1 MKVIRLF
8 ICLFLFINI
17 TACSKDNS
25 TFDETTEAFRTIIV
39 SDYTG
44 NVDITRSEGDK
55 LNAYAGLGLYN
66 GDDVKVLELSDLTL
80 DVDSDKHLYAEEKTH
95 FWLEAAGSEGH
106 TKTKIH
112 LESGSILCRVIKALN
127 QDEAFEINTK
137 TSTMSVRGT
146 VFEVALL
153 TASDGTTYELINVF
167 DGKVVTKIEGSNKE
181 ITVMSGQAALVRESE
196 DGKTSFVM
204 TDQIDPEFWQS
215 PDTDIVLIKQESDLD
230 RPFFNIPYEKMPSE
244 TIAQLVEMAKDGEE
258 LCDTIDTLE
267 TIQTYGHEYVE
278 TYRVEPTC
286 TNDGVRNLH
295 CNICGHEIDEVLS
308 ALGHNFVTI
317 AGKEATCTEN
327 GLTDGSKCD
336 RCGKWGTYQKNI
348 PALGH
353 DGDPCKR
360 CGGANPTEETD
371 EPSSPVS
378 TGDAYDP
385 NLSYTINSVSIDNT
399 SKPGNLILSGSN
411 FTMAVNSKANIS
423 DSEGGSHTESFV
435 MNISISGSSLST
447 NPGSTTTSSDILT
460 NISSDFESYIY
471 SEFWNIYN
479 DSVNNYINSKTTY
492 SFNPNSVSVKST
504 ENLPNSII
512 LDSTV
517 TPSIVADQGGSLTAS
532 PTFADIVC
540 TISGSNYS
548 YSFSDNK
555 YSSISLDPYKSV
567 LDAKVEEALVFDVL
581 IKTDGTSGGSFIFN
595 GDPNHTSETIKCKY
609 GSTITVNG
617 TELVIVSGTT
627 STSCIAISL
636 EEYNSSWSCST
647 GDTVTGNMTITY
659 SYN

>member
-8 ICLFLFINI
+8 ICLFLFISI
-17 TACSKDNS
+17 AACSKDNS
-25 TFDETTEAFRTIIV
+25 TFDETTESFRTIIV

-167 DGKVVTKIEGSNKE
+167 DGKVVTKIEGPNKE
-181 ITVMSGQAALVRESE
+181 ITVMPGQAALVRESE

-230 RPFFNIPYEKMPSE
+230 SPFFNIPYEKMPSE

-278 TYRVEPTC
+278 TSRVEPTC
-286 TNDGVRNLH
+286 TNDGVRHLH
-295 CNICGHEIDEVLS
+295 CNICGHEIDEVLP

-360 CGGANPTEETD
+360 CGGDNPA
-371 EPSSPVS
+371 EPEPEPEV
-378 TGDAYDP
+378 T
-385 NLSYTINSVSIDNT
+385 
-399 SKPGNLILSGSN
+399 
-411 FTMAVNSKANIS
+411 
-423 DSEGGSHTESFV
+423 
-435 MNISISGSSLST
+435 
-447 NPGSTTTSSDILT
+447 
-460 NISSDFESYIY
+460 
-471 SEFWNIYN
+471 
-479 DSVNNYINSKTTY
+479 KTTY
-492 SFNPNSVSVKST
+492 
-504 ENLPNSII
+504 
-512 LDSTV
+512 TV
-517 TPSIVADQGGSLTAS
+517 TFKVLENCPIQPGTVQVNEGEKVSKPDINIPGWVAGDWYFDDGEDFFIWDFDNDVVTKNIELEAGISCTDTNDYYKFVEIGEEGLVHYEFHEYGGVGFIHGCTRDTCTMDEFKSLCGHDDVTDSDTGKCFHTNGGAERCCGDHPEDQ
-532 PTFADIVC
+532 P
-540 TISGSNYS
+540 
-548 YSFSDNK
+548 
-555 YSSISLDPYKSV
+555 P
-567 LDAKVEEALVFDVL
+567 
-581 IKTDGTSGGSFIFN
+581 
-595 GDPNHTSETIKCKY
+595 
-609 GSTITVNG
+609 
-617 TELVIVSGTT
+617 
-627 STSCIAISL
+627 
-636 EEYNSSWSCST
+636 
-647 GDTVTGNMTITY
+647 M
-659 SYN
+659 